1 MRAKQALRLCV
12 ATAAL
17 LAGTSSPARAD
28 GFINPFVGFHF
39 GGDSGCP
46 AIDDC
51 ENKRLAAGI
60 SFGALG
66 DVIGFEA
73 DFGYAEDFFGTAPG
87 FESNVLT
94 FTGNLMIAPKL
105 GPIRPY
111 ALGGLG
117 LMRTVAELST
127 ANILVSENN
136 TLGYSLGGG
145 LMIFFGEHV
154 GIRGDVRVFKTLQDL
169 TLLGFVVPDAQLSFG
184 RASAGLVLKF

>member
-1 MRAKQALRLCV
+1 MTTTALQPQGCTNLRVRQLMRRVGQQYDIEMARCGLKTTQYS
-12 ATAAL
+12 L
-17 LAGTSSPARAD
+17 LSY
-28 GFINPFVGFHF
+28 IV
-39 GGDSGCP
+39 
-46 AIDDC
+46 
-51 ENKRLAAGI
+51 
-60 SFGALG
+60 
-66 DVIGFEA
+66 
-73 DFGYAEDFFGTAPG
+73 
-87 FESNVLT
+87 
-94 FTGNLMIAPKL
+94 KL

>member
-1 MRAKQALRLCV
+1 MKQVLRVSALSAVLV
-12 ATAAL
+12 
-17 LAGTSSPARAD
+17 LAGASPARAD
-28 GFINPFVGFHF
+28 GFINPLVGFHF

-51 ENKRLAAGI
+51 EDKRLAAGI

-66 DVIGFEA
+66 DIVGFEA
-73 DFGYAEDFFGTAPG
+73 DFGYAEDFFGNAPG

-94 FTGNLMIAPKL
+94 FTGNLLFIPKL

-111 ALGGLG
+111 GLAGLG

-127 ANILVSENN
+127 ANVLVSENN
-136 TLGYSLGGG
+136 SLGYSLGGG

-154 GIRGDVRVFKTLQDL
+154 GIRGDVRVFKTLSDL
-169 TLLGFVVPDAQLSFG
+169 EFLGFEVPDAQLSFG
-184 RASAGLVLKF
+184 RASASVVFKF